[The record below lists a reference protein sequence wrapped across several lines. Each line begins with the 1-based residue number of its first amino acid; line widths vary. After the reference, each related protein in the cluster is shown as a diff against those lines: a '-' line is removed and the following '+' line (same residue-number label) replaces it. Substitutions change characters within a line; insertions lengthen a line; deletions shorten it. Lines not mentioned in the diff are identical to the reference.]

1 MKKGTFVLKGAFKN
15 MHLKKGAFVN
25 KVPMKKYGHLIE
37 IHTKLIKN
45 SAIEE

>member
-15 MHLKKGAFVN
+15 MHLFVN
-25 KVPMKKYGHLIE
+25 KVPIKKYGHLIE
-37 IHTKLIKN
+37 IYTKLIKN